1 MKEQGVSARLGWIE
15 TTKQATDKRRVM
27 WVKLDGQMADLPPI
41 GIPPIITGV
50 AVDNK
55 RVLVDDGSGIPVDI
69 MPGVIGL
76 TAQGFASIQ
85 TLFKK

>member
-1 MKEQGVSARLGWIE
+1 MKEQGQTARLGWIE
-15 TTKQATDKRRVM
+15 TTKQAVDKRRVL
-27 WVKLDGQMADLPPI
+27 WVKLDGQIADLPPI

-69 MPGVIGL
+69 IPEVIGL
-76 TAQGFASIQ
+76 SVQGFVSVQ
-85 TLFKK
+85 NLFKK